1 MISFFAFLFYF
12 LSSLCQLARIADSK
26 DHVFPVNDGFE
37 ALQGIIDSVSIF
49 TRCLHLCTLVLPSST
64 AQGLVFLCS
73 QAQGLIFLCS
83 QEPAEKSLN
92 PLAQRNQPWFE
103 LKCYFKAEFISG
115 SLGFP
120 VPSSWHFL
128 QALGAAQKSW
138 PTSVAEL
145 IPLLPVATQDGKS
158 VWGPVCSHFGAA
170 WVIKPR

>member
-12 LSSLCQLARIADSK
+12 LSPLGQLARIADSK

-49 TRCLHLCTLVLPSST
+49 TQCLHLCTLVLPCT
-64 AQGLVFLCS
+64 VQGLV
-73 QAQGLIFLCS
+73 FLCS